1 MKLYERFGERGYHTS
16 IITTFGLDFD
26 TYENVVL
33 ARLKG
38 AGCNNNILLCD
49 AALLTQSLA
58 GLSSLPR
65 TAGRHYT
72 VNSAYAPGAFHPKL
86 VVQLGRNGGRI
97 IVSSANMTAT
107 GLAGNLE
114 LAEEIACSTE
124 DSGEQLLVAQA
135 WRYALRHC
143 DRTGQALDAQ
153 IAWAESRAPWLRR
166 ALPATD
172 SVSLSDGSIAALLTT
187 GESAGIG
194 KRFAALLGD
203 DSVRRLVVVSPYWDP
218 NLRALSTIAKA
229 LSVSNV
235 DLLIDADAR
244 LFPVSALKKVKGA
257 RLFDRDSFRK
267 GRFLHAKILIA
278 QTRKADHVL
287 YGSANCTLAALGAK
301 GFAGSN
307 EEVSMYRRLPPGA
320 ILDRLELKELL
331 NPNREV
337 DPDDLD
343 EVDDANSVDLDFWR
357 GRAIGRFECN
367 YGTLTWTPPPGLDPD
382 AVSITLLDTDQKE
395 LGCRLGPAE
404 VRGDVRRYEV
414 LGAVQ
419 RPAFAALLFS
429 DGTRSAPA
437 IVTLVDRI
445 QEEAREARSKQ
456 TEEAVSQLNEETD
469 ESLLLLDILDTIES
483 AERLLQTV
491 EERPSVR
498 LARKTS
504 REPSNAPGR
513 FRTMTY
519 EEFIAGRRAR
529 TDGASI
535 GRSSL
540 SASEASL
547 VRSFLN
553 RIIGVGIDDAAPGID
568 TERDLDKAFD
578 LGDEAVNA
586 EDATTRGDS
595 FEPGAGDLSS
605 DDEQREALRKKAAQ
619 RKSTR
624 EHIAAAVAAF
634 SKRISQRKK
643 DGALTTFDVLRLR
656 ALLMIVAA
664 AGWNGSDAAGA
675 AHPAR
680 TSLQVLAVEGGGDS
694 WPWLMGRI
702 LFCFF
707 GSPDPAIR
715 HLNLDALHDQ
725 FTDDILECWATC
737 CWCLHACL
745 SAPCSK
751 NERAALAK
759 RILPLGEKTYRLTG
773 MNEAELNDEGF
784 VLLMTRLSER
794 FRIRLGLDAKTLA
807 EGHQSMLRAI
817 FNRVTASVHGAPTSA
832 Q

>member
-58 GLSSLPR
+58 GLSSFPR
-65 TAGRHYT
+65 AAGRHYT
-72 VNSAYAPGAFHPKL
+72 VNSAYASGAFHPKL

-114 LAEEIACSTE
+114 LAEEIVCGSE
-124 DSGEQLLVAQA
+124 DSGEQRLVAQA

-143 DRTGQALDAQ
+143 DRTAQALDAQ

-172 SVSLSDGSIAALLTT
+172 SVSLSDGSNAALLTT

-194 KRFAALLGD
+194 ERFAALVGD
-203 DSVRRLVVVSPYWDP
+203 DSVKRLIVLSPYWDA
-218 NLRALSTIAKA
+218 NLRALSTIAKT
-229 LSVSNV
+229 LSVSKV

-278 QTRKADHVL
+278 QARKADHVL
-287 YGSANCTLAALGAK
+287 YGSANCTMAALGAK
-301 GFAGSN
+301 GFAGNN

-331 NPNREV
+331 SPSREV

-343 EVDDANSVDLDFWR
+343 EVDDANAVDLDFWR
-357 GRAIGRFECN
+357 GSAIGRFECN
-367 YGTLTWTPPPGLDPD
+367 YGTLTWTPPEGLDPD
-382 AVSITLLDTDQKE
+382 AVSISLLDIDQKE
-395 LGCRLGPAE
+395 LGCRLGAAE
-404 VRGDVRRYEV
+404 LRESARRYEI
-414 LGAVQ
+414 LAAVQ
-419 RPAFAALLFS
+419 RPAFAVLQFS

-483 AERLLQTV
+483 AERLLQTQ
-491 EERPSVR
+491 EERPSIK
-498 LARKTS
+498 LARKKS
-504 REPSNAPGR
+504 REPSDVPGR

-529 TDGASI
+529 TDGAST
-535 GRSSL
+535 GRNSL

-553 RIIGVGIDDAAPGID
+553 KIIGVGIEDAAPGFEA
-568 TERDLDKAFD
+568 ERDLDKAFD
-578 LGDEAVNA
+578 LGDEAV
-586 EDATTRGDS
+586 DADDVTTRGDS
-595 FEPGAGDLSS
+595 FEPEAGDLSS
-605 DDEQREALRKKAAQ
+605 EDEQRDELRRKATQRMATRAQ
-619 RKSTR
+619 IT
-624 EHIAAAVAAF
+624 AAVTAF
-634 SKRISQRKK
+634 SERVSQRKK
-643 DGALTTFDVLRLR
+643 DGALTTLDILRLR

-664 AGWNGSDAAGA
+664 AGWNGSGTEGGVLAR
-675 AHPAR
+675 R
-680 TSLQVLAVEGGGDS
+680 TSLQVLAVQGGGDS
-694 WPWLMGRI
+694 WPRLLGRI

-707 GSPDPAIR
+707 GGPDPAIR

-737 CWCLHACL
+737 SWCLHACL
-745 SAPCSK
+745 GAPCSRD
-751 NERAALAK
+751 EQAALAK
-759 RILPLGEKTYRLTG
+759 HILPLGEKAYRLTG
-773 MNEAELNDEGF
+773 MNEVELRDESF
-784 VLLMTRLSER
+784 TLLMTRLSER
-794 FRIRLGLDAKTLA
+794 FHIRLGLDATNLMT
-807 EGHQSMLRAI
+807 GHQAMVTSI
-817 FNRVTASVHGAPTSA
+817 FKPALLSVQVAPTTA
-832 Q
+832 

>member
-72 VNSAYAPGAFHPKL
+72 VNSAYASGAFHPKL

-114 LAEEIACSTE
+114 LAKEIVCGAE
-124 DSGEQLLVAQA
+124 DSGEQRLVAQA

-194 KRFAALLGD
+194 ERFAALVGD
-203 DSVRRLVVVSPYWDP
+203 DSVKRLVVLSPYWDA
-218 NLRALSTIAKA
+218 NLHALSTIAKA
-229 LSVSNV
+229 LSVSKV

-307 EEVSMYRRLPPGA
+307 EEVSMYRRLPLGA

-331 NPNREV
+331 SPSREI

-343 EVDDANSVDLDFWR
+343 EVDDANAVNLDFWR

-367 YGTLTWTPPPGLDPD
+367 YGTLTWTPPTGLDPD
-382 AVSITLLDTDQKE
+382 AVSISLLDIDQKE
-395 LGCRLGPAE
+395 LGCRLGAAE
-404 VRGDVRRYEV
+404 VRGGTRRYEI

-419 RPAFAALLFS
+419 RPAFAVLHLS
-429 DGTRSAPA
+429 DGVRSAPA

-445 QEEAREARSKQ
+445 QEEARETRSKQ
-456 TEEAVSQLNEETD
+456 TEEAASQLNEETD

-483 AERLLQTV
+483 AERLLQT
-491 EERPSVR
+491 EEVRPPVR

-504 REPSNAPGR
+504 REPSDAPAR

-519 EEFIAGRRAR
+519 EKFIAGRRAR
-529 TDGASI
+529 TDGAAI

-553 RIIGVGIDDAAPGID
+553 RIIGVGIDDAASGI
-568 TERDLDKAFD
+568 EAEPDLDNAFD

-605 DDEQREALRKKAAQ
+605 KEEQREELWRKATQ
-619 RKSTR
+619 RKATR
-624 EHIAAAVAAF
+624 EQIAAAVAAF
-634 SKRISQRKK
+634 SERISQRKR
-643 DGALTTFDVLRLR
+643 DRALTTFDVLRLR

-664 AGWNGSDAAGA
+664 AGWNGSDADGRAV
-675 AHPAR
+675 PAR

-694 WPWLMGRI
+694 WPRLMGRI

-707 GSPDPAIR
+707 GGPDPAIR

-725 FTDDILECWATC
+725 LTDDILECWATC

-745 SAPCSK
+745 GAPCAK
-751 NERAALAK
+751 DERAALAK
-759 RILPLGEKTYRLTG
+759 HILPLGEKTYRLTG
-773 MNEAELNDEGF
+773 MNEAELHDEGF

-807 EGHQSMLRAI
+807 EGHQSMMRAV

>member
-1 MKLYERFGERGYHTS
+1 M
-16 IITTFGLDFD
+16 
-26 TYENVVL
+26 
-33 ARLKG
+33 
-38 AGCNNNILLCD
+38 
-49 AALLTQSLA
+49 
-58 GLSSLPR
+58 
-65 TAGRHYT
+65 
-72 VNSAYAPGAFHPKL
+72 
-86 VVQLGRNGGRI
+86 
-97 IVSSANMTAT
+97 
-107 GLAGNLE
+107 
-114 LAEEIACSTE
+114 
-124 DSGEQLLVAQA
+124 
-135 WRYALRHC
+135 
-143 DRTGQALDAQ
+143 
-153 IAWAESRAPWLRR
+153 
-166 ALPATD
+166 
-172 SVSLSDGSIAALLTT
+172 LTT
-187 GESAGIG
+187 DGSAGIG
-194 KRFAALLGD
+194 ERFAALVGD
-203 DSVRRLVVVSPYWDP
+203 DSVKRLIVLSPYWDA

-229 LSVSNV
+229 LSVSKV

-267 GRFLHAKILIA
+267 GRFLHAKILVA

-331 NPNREV
+331 SPSREI

-343 EVDDANSVDLDFWR
+343 EVDDANAVNLDFWR

-367 YGTLTWTPPPGLDPD
+367 FGTLTWTPPTGLDPD
-382 AVSITLLDTDQKE
+382 AVSISLLDIDQKE
-395 LGCRLGPAE
+395 LGCRLGAAE
-404 VRGDVRRYEV
+404 AHGGTRRYEI

-419 RPAFAALLFS
+419 RPAFAVLQFS
-429 DGTRSAPA
+429 DGARSTPA

-445 QEEAREARSKQ
+445 REEAREARSKQ

-483 AERLLQTV
+483 AERLLQSE
-491 EERPSVR
+491 EERPSIR
-498 LARKTS
+498 LARKKS
-504 REPSNAPGR
+504 REPSDAPGR

-529 TDGASI
+529 TDSASM

-553 RIIGVGIDDAAPGID
+553 RIIGVGFNDAAPDIEA
-568 TERDLDKAFD
+568 ERDLDKAFY

-595 FEPGAGDLSS
+595 FESAAGDLSS
-605 DDEQREALRKKAAQ
+605 EDEQRKELRRKATQ
-619 RKSTR
+619 RKATR
-624 EHIAAAVAAF
+624 EQIAAAVAAF
-634 SKRISQRKK
+634 SGRIAQRKR
-643 DGALTTFDVLRLR
+643 DRALTTFDVLRLR

-664 AGWNGSDAAGA
+664 AGWNGSDADGGTV
-675 AHPAR
+675 PAR

-694 WPWLMGRI
+694 WPRLMGRI

-707 GSPDPAIR
+707 GGPDPAIR

-745 SAPCSK
+745 GAPCAK
-751 NERAALAK
+751 DERAALAK
-759 RILPLGEKTYRLTG
+759 HILVLGEKAYRLTG
-773 MNEAELNDEGF
+773 MNEAELHDEGF

-794 FRIRLGLDAKTLA
+794 FRIRLGLDAKTLTKS
-807 EGHQSMLRAI
+807 HQSMVRAI
-817 FNRVTASVHGAPTSA
+817 FKGVTASVQGAPTSA